1 MDKKEKTNLLLNGL
15 AIKLR
20 CVKLKSSERN
30 KLLNNAIGLKFK
42 LTRLEKNIT
51 AEAVVQDNKEMFND
65 VHSLYKFEQ
74 GYFHFGKLYAL
85 TNYYDVDVN
94 DLFKL
99 TER

>member
-15 AIKLR
+15 ASKLR
-20 CVKLKSSERN
+20 SVKLKSSERN

-42 LTRLEKNIT
+42 LIRLEKNIT
-51 AEAVVQDNKEMFND
+51 AEAVVQDNKEVLND

-74 GYFHFGKLYAL
+74 GIFHFGKLYTL

>member
-1 MDKKEKTNLLLNGL
+1 MDKREKTNLLLNGL
-15 AIKLR
+15 ASKLR
-20 CVKLKSSERN
+20 SVKLKSSERN
-30 KLLNNAIGLKFK
+30 KLLNSAIGLKFK

-51 AEAVVQDNKEMFND
+51 AEAVVQDNKEMFSD

-74 GYFHFGKLYAL
+74 DTFHFGKLYAL

>member
-1 MDKKEKTNLLLNGL
+1 M
-15 AIKLR
+15 
-20 CVKLKSSERN
+20 
-30 KLLNNAIGLKFK
+30 
-42 LTRLEKNIT
+42 
-51 AEAVVQDNKEMFND
+51 QDNKEMFSD

-74 GYFHFGKLYAL
+74 GAFHFGKLYAL

>member
-1 MDKKEKTNLLLNGL
+1 MDKKEKTYLLLDGL
-15 AIKLR
+15 IN
-20 CVKLKSSERN
+20 KLKKEKFVSERN
-30 KLLNNAIGLKFK
+30 HLLRSAIGLKFK

-51 AEAVVQDNKEMFND
+51 AEAVVQDNKEMISD
-65 VHSLYKFEQ
+65 VYSLYKFEQ
-74 GYFHFGKLYAL
+74 GSFHFGKLYAL